1 MSRRLVGLLALT
13 LLAALVPAM
22 SAISHEREISPARV
36 SALAQ
41 MEDPGL
47 TASDN
52 MRHVANIPYELRYDE
67 PIPHGTDIE
76 FYSVDLGP
84 EPGTTPGAP
93 DAPDAPPTV
102 PGADDMVE
110 RLGSESREG
119 SAVAV
124 SQQRFET
131 AEEVVL
137 ARVDDYADALAGSS
151 LAADRGAPLLL
162 SAPDALSDE
171 TAAEIERLG
180 ATRATLLG
188 RTAALDEQVAADLEA
203 MDVETSRIGGPN
215 RWATAAMVMDA
226 LPATDEVLLVEGDN
240 ADPQRGWPD
249 ALSAA
254 TLGAF
259 ESRPILLAPEFE
271 LPTETEAQL
280 SDTLDVTILGGTAA
294 ISDEVAADVD
304 AAAGEVARIAGA
316 DRYGTNAMAAREAI
330 ARGADPATT
339 YVASGDLYT
348 DGLVAGAA
356 AGGAGGLLVL
366 VDGKDLDNSPET
378 TDLLTEQADAIAALF
393 IVGGTDVVTPESEAR
408 LRELVGG
415 DEAQEDGSA
424 GSDGSDGTPVDNND
438 PEGAEVPD
446 GAEGEVDERRFGER
460 DFAVAGSYDNGMQII
475 DITDPEAPEIASVYD
490 CGVLQGDVQIFERD
504 GRTYATYT
512 SENTSRIVIES
523 RCVQDAVDRGDVV
536 FEDANGNGEI
546 AGSEKSPSYGT
557 YIADI
562 TDPYA
567 PTSAGFIPVIEG
579 SHNGSVHPSGEYFYN
594 SDSALIN
601 DVTPQ
606 IQVYDIRDF
615 DRIERVATVDLI
627 PLPGLG
633 TSSHDITFNAD
644 GTRGYSAALS
654 QNVILDTTDPASPVM
669 LTTFSD
675 PAIET
680 EHQSNVM
687 TLTDSEGAEREI
699 LVSEDEL
706 IGAIEGNTCPGG
718 GVHFYDITG
727 EKAADPL
734 GNKIGAFFI
743 PEMRL
748 VGPAVPLTGIDLI
761 EDEFGESGTC
771 TAHVFA
777 LYPEQGLMTI
787 AWYNAG
793 TRVVDISA
801 LADAG
806 TNPAAM
812 PVRECGFA
820 YFENSDTW
828 SAKTNRID
836 EDGSFYL
843 YANDIIRGLDVFEY
857 TPDACQAQEAE
868 NGSTSRFVSPE
879 EALRIAQARTWPG
892 TDG

>member
-13 LLAALVPAM
+13 LLAALVPAL

-93 DAPDAPPTV
+93 DAPATV
-102 PGADDMVE
+102 PGADVVE

-188 RTAALDEQVAADLEA
+188 RTAALDEQVARDLEA
-203 MDVETSRIGGPN
+203 MDVEVSRIGGPN
-215 RWATAAMVMDA
+215 RWATAALIMDA
-226 LPATDEVLLVEGDN
+226 LPATDEVLLVEGDH

-294 ISDEVAADVD
+294 ISPDVEADID

-393 IVGGTDVVTPESEAR
+393 IVGGTGVVTPESEAR
-408 LRELVGG
+408 LRELVAG
-415 DEAQEDGSA
+415 DGAQEGGSA
-424 GSDGSDGTPVDNND
+424 GSDGSDGSGDPESGPTEEPPTDDTPVDNND

-446 GAEGEVDERRFGER
+446 GAEGQVTDRRFGTR

-512 SENTSRIVIES
+512 SEDTSRIVAES
-523 RCVQDAVDRGDVV
+523 RCVRESAPEGVADD
-536 FEDANGNGEI
+536 
-546 AGSEKSPSYGT
+546 KSLGYGT

-579 SHNGSVHPSGEYFYN
+579 SHNGSVHPDGEYFYN
-594 SDSALIN
+594 SDSVLIN
-601 DVTPQ
+601 EPGA

-615 DRIERVATVDLI
+615 DNIVRTADISLPTV
-627 PLPGLG
+627 PGLG

-654 QNVILDTTDPASPVM
+654 QNVILDTTDPAQPEII
-669 LTTFSD
+669 TTFSD